1 MASALLELGQYS
13 KKHRSEMVGVA
24 KTILKNLADTS
35 YRSLPGENGGFLLKH
50 SVGALSMNR
59 EVDVPLVYADY
70 YFLEGL
76 ARWKQWYLK
85 N

>member
-13 KKHRSEMVGVA
+13 KKHKTEMVGVA

-35 YRSLPGENGGFLLKH
+35 YRSALGENGGFLLKH

-76 ARWKQWYLK
+76 ARWKEWYLK
-85 N
+85 